1 MQMNWQ
7 KNIVSINPNM
17 IYIVKSIWI
26 FQHSHAKLNPD
37 INTSLRF
44 PFSLWSPFGCSSPNH
59 LSFQTLSMRTREGGG
74 TLTKCPE
81 NQALAYH
88 TGTCSPWAQR
98 AEEWIN
104 PTHYIQK
111 NWWGSYIETQFTT
124 LTFQSFKHFTYQPS
138 RPPRAFFWMLSRDAS
153 AVIIWG
159 FLCLDMALKTQ
170 RDKKKKKKK
179 HSKKECQEE

>member
-1 MQMNWQ
+1 MN
-7 KNIVSINPNM
+7 IS
-17 IYIVKSIWI
+17 
-26 FQHSHAKLNPD
+26 
-37 INTSLRF
+37 TF
-44 PFSLWSPFGCSSPNH
+44 PCKIKYRHKHKPLFHLSFWSPFGCSSSNH
-59 LSFQTLSMRTREGGG
+59 LSFQTLSMRTREGGE
-74 TLTKCPE
+74 TFTKCPE

-88 TGTCSPWAQR
+88 TGSLWAQR

-111 NWWGSYIETQFTT
+111 NWWGSYTETQFTT

-138 RPPRAFFWMLSRDAS
+138 RPPRAFFWMLSPDAS

-170 RDKKKKKKK
+170 RDKKKNK